1 MCKDPK
7 SGEIFRADHLV
18 EGVLEAR
25 LRSDQ
30 EARGQTVDVDV
41 EKEAKKKKKVKAQ
54 EATKLDDATIK
65 EYEETLA
72 KIENYGGE
80 ELGQLIKKYN
90 IKGPTSGA
98 ELEPPRAFNLMFQTT
113 IGPSA
118 EKPNGYLRPETA
130 QGQFLNFQKLLEFN
144 QQSMVSSQ
152 FDEEPFFTT
161 IAQLTWTKAIR
172 VSLNRQVLSQ

>member
-41 EKEAKKKKKVKAQ
+41 EKEAKKKKKVKVQ
-54 EATKLDDATIK
+54 EATKLDGATIK
-65 EYEETLA
+65 EYKETLA
-72 KIENYGGE
+72 KIDNYGGE

-90 IKGPTSGA
+90 IKGPTSGV

-144 QQSMVSSQ
+144 QQSMVSS
-152 FDEEPFFTT
+152 
-161 IAQLTWTKAIR
+161 
-172 VSLNRQVLSQ
+172 

>member
-30 EARGQTVDVDV
+30 EARGQTVEIDV
-41 EKEAKKKKKVKAQ
+41 EKEAKKKKKKVKVK
-54 EATKLDDATIK
+54 EATRLDDATVK
-65 EYEETLA
+65 DYEETLA
-72 KIENYGGE
+72 KIDNYGGE

-90 IKGPTSGA
+90 IKGPTTGE

-144 QQSMVSSQ
+144 QQSMVSLYFNQ
-152 FDEEPFFTT
+152 EATGLRYHYP
-161 IAQLTWTKAIR
+161 ANLR
-172 VSLNRQVLSQ
+172 

>member
-7 SGEIFRADHLV
+7 NGEIFRADHLV

-30 EARGQTVDVDV
+30 EARGRTVDVDA
-41 EKEAKKKKKVKAQ
+41 EKEAKKKKKDKVQ

-72 KIENYGGE
+72 KIDNYSGE

-144 QQSMVSSQ
+144 QQSMVSSS
-152 FDEEPFFTT
+152 FDER
-161 IAQLTWTKAIR
+161 AS
-172 VSLNRQVLSQ
+172 SLLPSHS

>member
-7 SGEIFRADHLV
+7 SGEIFRADHLL

-30 EARGQTVDVDV
+30 ETRGQIVDVDA
-41 EKEAKKKKKVKAQ
+41 EKEAKKKKKVKVH
-54 EATKLDDATIK
+54 ESTKLDDATIK
-65 EYEETLA
+65 EYKETLA
-72 KIENYGGE
+72 KIDNYSGE

-98 ELEPPRAFNLMFQTT
+98 ELEPPRAFNLMFHTT

-144 QQSMVSSQ
+144 QQSMVSSS
-152 FDEEPFFTT
+152 FDER
-161 IAQLTWTKAIR
+161 AS
-172 VSLNRQVLSQ
+172 SLLPSHS